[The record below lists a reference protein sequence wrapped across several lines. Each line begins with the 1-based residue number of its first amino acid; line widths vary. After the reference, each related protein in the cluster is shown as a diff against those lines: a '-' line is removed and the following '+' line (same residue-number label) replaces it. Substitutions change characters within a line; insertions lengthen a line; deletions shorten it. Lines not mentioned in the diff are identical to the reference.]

1 MEVVKEGLSQEQ
13 AKVNQ
18 TPEQFNEQLNL
29 EFALIRVRTAALEL
43 MKLKLGMLLDMGE
56 KGLKSDDLSEA
67 IKTVTAN
74 ILKFPA

>member
-1 MEVVKEGLSQEQ
+1 MEVVKEGLNQEQ
-13 AKVNQ
+13 VKQPQ

-43 MKLKLGMLLDMGE
+43 MKLKLNVLNELGE
-56 KGLKSDDLSEA
+56 TEEVETAKQA
-67 IKTVTAN
+67 VIAN